1 MRIIVFTGLFILSL
15 TAVHAQET
23 EKKSKKELKAEKKA
37 QQIAE
42 VKAIVDGKTFVFNAR
57 NANPMRGRTINLTS
71 EYDVKV
77 TKDSIFS
84 YLPYY
89 GVAYN
94 ASYGGTDSPMI
105 FNEPFETYN
114 MEKTKNGY
122 MVKVSSKNGNDRL
135 EYTFHISETGTTTL
149 NVSSM
154 NRQSISYYGSV
165 EKIKE
170 KEK

>member
-84 YLPYY
+84 Y
-89 GVAYN
+89 
-94 ASYGGTDSPMI
+94 
-105 FNEPFETYN
+105 F
-114 MEKTKNGY
+114 
-122 MVKVSSKNGNDRL
+122 R
-135 EYTFHISETGTTTL
+135 
-149 NVSSM
+149 
-154 NRQSISYYGSV
+154 NRDDYFKCFKYESTIDFLLW
-165 EKIKE
+165 KC
-170 KEK
+170 